1 MNTLKTT
8 QDIMRRNKIF
18 AKKCF
23 GQNFLVDDN
32 ILESIVTSSNVGQ
45 DDLVIEIGPGLGNL
59 TYYILETGAK
69 VIAFEIDN
77 DMIDILN
84 DRFDGNDRLEI
95 KNMDILKANLNE
107 YISETK
113 GNIRVIANLPYYIT
127 TPIIFKLLEYK
138 EKIDSITVM
147 VQKEVADRIASKPG
161 SKEYGVLTI
170 NTNYRADVEKIF
182 NVPNISFIPAPNVT
196 SAVIKITPNK
206 EKEEALGIKDGKIFE
221 ELVKKAFSERRKKMA
236 NSLANCGL
244 CGLTK
249 PQIEDMIKKVDLKE
263 TVRAEEVS
271 VETFARMANEIY
283 DRTNNK
289 S

>member
-1 MNTLKTT
+1 MNTLQITEN
-8 QDIMRRNKIF
+8 IMRKNKLF

-23 GQNFLVDDN
+23 GQNFLIDDN
-32 ILESIVTSSNVGQ
+32 ILENIVTNSNVES

-59 TYYILETGAK
+59 TAYILETGAK
-69 VIAFEIDN
+69 VIAFEIDT

-84 DRFDGNDRLEI
+84 DRFGYNDRLDI
-95 KNMDILKANLNE
+95 QNIDILKVDLNE
-107 YISETK
+107 YIKNVK
-113 GNIRVIANLPYYIT
+113 GKVRVIANLPYYIT

-138 EKIDSITVM
+138 EEIASITVM
-147 VQKEVADRIASKPG
+147 VQKEVADRIVSKPG

-170 NTNYRADVEKIF
+170 NTNYMADVEKLF
-182 NVPNISFIPAPNVT
+182 NVPNTSFIPAPNVT

-206 EKEEALGIKDGKIFE
+206 DKEKVLDIKNKKIFE

-249 PQIEDMIKKVDLKE
+249 AEIEEIIKKVDLKE

-271 VETFARMANEIY
+271 VETFAKMANEIDY
-283 DRTNNK
+283 KINK
-289 S
+289 

>member
-1 MNTLKTT
+1 MNTLQVT
-8 QDIMRRNKIF
+8 QSIMRKNKIF

-23 GQNFLVDDN
+23 GQNFLIDDN
-32 ILESIVTSSNVGQ
+32 ILESIVTSSNVDK

-59 TYYILETGAK
+59 THYILQTGAK

-84 DRFDGNDRLEI
+84 DRFNGNEKLQI
-95 KNMDILKANLNE
+95 QNLDILKANLNE
-107 YISETK
+107 YKKDVK

-127 TPIIFKLLEYK
+127 TPIIFKLLGYK
-138 EKIDSITVM
+138 EKIASITVM

-170 NTNYRADVEKIF
+170 NTNYQADVEKLF
-182 NVPNISFIPAPNVT
+182 NVPNTSFIPAPNVT

-206 EKEEALGIKDGKIFE
+206 EKEISLGIKDGKIFE

-249 PQIEDMIKKVDLKE
+249 TEIEEIIKNVDLKE

-271 VETFARMANEIY
+271 VETFAKLANEIA
-283 DRTNNK
+283 DRVNK
-289 S
+289 

>member
-1 MNTLKTT
+1 MNTLEITNR
-8 QDIMRRNKIF
+8 IMRSNKLF

-23 GQNFLVDDN
+23 GQNFLVDDS
-32 ILESIVTSSNVGQ
+32 ILSGIVDSSNVEK

-59 TYYILETGAK
+59 TEYILQTGAN
-69 VIAFEIDN
+69 VLAFEIDT
-77 DMIDILN
+77 DMIEILN
-84 DRFDGNDRLEI
+84 GRFAAHNNLTI
-95 KNMDILKANLNE
+95 INTDILKVNLEE
-107 YISETK
+107 YIKVTK
-113 GNIRVIANLPYYIT
+113 GKVRVIANLPYYIT

-138 EKIDSITVM
+138 ENIASITVM
-147 VQKEVADRIASKPG
+147 VQKEVADRITSKPG

-170 NTNYRADVEKIF
+170 NTNYQADVEKIF
-182 NVPNISFIPAPNVT
+182 VVPNTSFIPAPNVT

-206 EKEEALGIKDGKIFE
+206 AKEQALGIKDGKIFE

-249 PQIEDMIKKVDLKE
+249 PEIEEIIKNVGLKE

-271 VETFARMANEIY
+271 VETYAEIANEIY
-283 DRTNNK
+283 ELKNK
-289 S
+289 